1 MNRIREIVSGAV
13 CPQPRPSRIRR
24 WGFTLIELL
33 VVIAIIAIL
42 AALLLPALA
51 RAKQKALRIQCTNNI
66 KQLTTAIYL
75 YAAENNDTPTH
86 PNWNAPFTD
95 GAGNLLAGWCYA
107 AKNGAELE
115 KLLLPTNG
123 MVWPYLGNA
132 AVYRCPL
139 DQTNLNSWS
148 SRRQKMTT
156 YIQNGGLIN
165 YYNNG
170 MLKPYRLAQF
180 RQDAMVVWQSNEQIA
195 QRYNDASSH
204 YNPDMEGGIYSAAH
218 DGGTTVGCIDGH
230 VEFQKQKV
238 LEAMGRANDHRLNI
252 PPK

>member
-1 MNRIREIVSGAV
+1 M
-13 CPQPRPSRIRR
+13 RR

-66 KQLTTAIYL
+66 KQLTVGIYL

-86 PNWNAPFTD
+86 PNWNAPFND
-95 GAGNLLAGWCYA
+95 AAGNLLPGWCYA
-107 AKNGAELE
+107 AKNGGELE

-123 MVWPYLGNA
+123 MLWPYIGNA

-139 DQTNLNSWS
+139 DLTNLNSWS
-148 SRRQKMTT
+148 SRRQKLTT

-165 YYNNG
+165 YYING
-170 MLKPYRLAQF
+170 MLKPYRLSQF
-180 RQDAMVVWQSNEQIA
+180 RQDAMVVWQSNEHIA

-204 YNPDMEGGIYSAAH
+204 YDPNMEAGIYSAAH

-230 VEFQKQKV
+230 VEFQKQRV
-238 LEAMGRANDHRLNI
+238 LEAMGRANDRRLNI
-252 PPK
+252 TPK